1 MKLKIVAT
9 PEFRKKVKKLS
20 KTYKNITKDLKKLNS
35 ILKENPKAGIELG
48 KNCYKIRLA
57 NSSIPTGKS
66 GGFRVIT
73 YYIDA
78 NNTIRL
84 LYIFSKTEQE
94 NISNKEL
101 ENLINK
107 YI

>member
-66 GGFRVIT
+66 GGFRVLL
-73 YYIDA
+73 
-78 NNTIRL
+78 TILMQIIRFAC
-84 LYIFSKTEQE
+84 YIFFLKQSKR
-94 NISNKEL
+94 ISAIKS
-101 ENLINK
+101 
-107 YI
+107 